1 MGFLFAFCQLR
12 TTQVRRN
19 IELHSTDTYV
29 NYVTYVPKIENNTI
43 KVGYFIY
50 KCKFSTFVILDEFK
64 RKIHRNS
71 IKVIISLNLRASNKK
86 TLGKLKKYERLFK
99 SLF

>member
-1 MGFLFAFCQLR
+1 MSI
-12 TTQVRRN
+12 N
-19 IELHSTDTYV
+19 IELHTTDTYV

-43 KVGYFIY
+43 KVGHFIY
-50 KCKFSTFVILDEFK
+50 KCKFPTFVILDGCK

-71 IKVIISLNLRASNKK
+71 VKVITILNLSASNKK
-86 TLGKLKKYERLFK
+86 TLLKLNKYERLFK